1 MAIPASKVRAIC
13 TASEAELVRASRKS
27 ELDQLNHAEVE
38 KLLGQA
44 RKLFRKWRDLGRGQ
58 ARARSQKVGFGEKAA
73 NTKLKVELFGDT
85 VKRLEVQ
92 LAKLDKAAA
101 GAKPASLTKKDRS
114 AEHRATRAAV
124 RKGMTAAGDLENET
138 KFKKRKLIANTAAK
152 APAAK
157 PVAAKPA
164 PSKATAPQPAVAK
177 SPKKAVAAS
186 KRTIAFKPSAVE
198 LVESRSLT
206 NVATLI
212 PQKKLPSKVSLLNPA
227 KQRRAITA
235 AKQSRVIRSGKTT
248 RTMAHISA
256 RGKRNQARRDAK
268 N

>member
-27 ELDQLNHAEVE
+27 ELDKLSHAEVE

-44 RKLFRKWRDLGRGQ
+44 RKLFRKWRDLGRDQ
-58 ARARSQKVGFGEKAA
+58 ARARSQQVGFGEKAA
-73 NTKLKVELFGDT
+73 NTKLKVELFGET
-85 VKRLEVQ
+85 VTRLEAQ
-92 LAKLDKAAA
+92 LAKLDKVEA
-101 GAKPASLTKKDRS
+101 GAKATAVTKKDRS

-138 KFKKRKLIANTAAK
+138 KFKKRKLLTSATTK

-157 PVAAKPA
+157 PIAAKPAAKPA
-164 PSKATAPQPAVAK
+164 PKAIAKPAVKPAPAKPTKSKPAPQ
-177 SPKKAVAAS
+177 SGL
-186 KRTIAFKPSAVE
+186 SAVD
-198 LVESRSLT
+198 LVEARSLT
-206 NVATLI
+206 TLVS
-212 PQKKLPSKVSLLNPA
+212 PSKFGQLNPA
-227 KQRRAITA
+227 KQRKAITA
-235 AKQSRVIRSGKTT
+235 AKQSRVLRSGKTT
-248 RTMAHISA
+248 RTLSHVKA